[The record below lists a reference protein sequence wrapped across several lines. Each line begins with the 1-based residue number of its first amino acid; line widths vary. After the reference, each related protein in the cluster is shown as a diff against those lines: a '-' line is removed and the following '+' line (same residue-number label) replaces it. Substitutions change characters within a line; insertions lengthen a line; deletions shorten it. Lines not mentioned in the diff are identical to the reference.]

1 MGWAIAVQGGAGDI
15 PVTLAA
21 ERREPCEAA
30 MRHCLKI
37 GVDALKAQKSP
48 LDVVELVV
56 RKPNVSL
63 SLSLYIYIINITFL
77 HIILLHRC
85 KLVHV
90 LSCFIYLFF

>member
-56 RKPNVSL
+56 RKPNL
-63 SLSLYIYIINITFL
+63 SDCLSLYIYIIFL
-77 HIILLHRC
+77 HVILIHRC

>member
-56 RKPNVSL
+56 RKPNLSL
-63 SLSLYIYIINITFL
+63 SLSLYIYIYIYY
-77 HIILLHRC
+77 
-85 KLVHV
+85 
-90 LSCFIYLFF
+90 LSSYNSNTSL

>member
-63 SLSLYIYIINITFL
+63 SLSIYIL
-77 HIILLHRC
+77 LILPF
-85 KLVHV
+85 
-90 LSCFIYLFF
+90 FI

>member
-37 GVDALKAQKSP
+37 GVDALKAQKSA

-56 RKPNVSL
+56 RKPNLSL
-63 SLSLYIYIINITFL
+63 SLSLYIYIYIIFL
-77 HIILLHRC
+77 HIILIHRC

>member
-56 RKPNVSL
+56 RKPNLSL
-63 SLSLYIYIINITFL
+63 SLSLYIYIYY
-77 HIILLHRC
+77 
-85 KLVHV
+85 
-90 LSCFIYLFF
+90 LSSYNSNTSL

>member
-56 RKPNVSL
+56 RKPNLSD
-63 SLSLYIYIINITFL
+63 SLSLYIYIIFL
-77 HIILLHRC
+77 HVILIHRC